1 MVQFLRTT
9 RLSYITYDSYDCCF
23 WWYQMKPA
31 GLVDGQQSHLSNYPT
46 YSLVKT
52 TGRSRTTVPIYPRK
66 SNIAMTSGI
75 LEPEAS
81 KHILPFN
88 AYDTS
93 SHTWVSTLVVWSN
106 YPFKQKTSTNGWLP
120 SSPFWVK
127 RGANYTH
134 HFAMFSMAPEVHKL
148 FKEQLVDL
156 RFK

>member
-1 MVQFLRTT
+1 
-9 RLSYITYDSYDCCF
+9 
-23 WWYQMKPA
+23 
-31 GLVDGQQSHLSNYPT
+31 
-46 YSLVKT
+46 
-52 TGRSRTTVPIYPRK
+52 
-66 SNIAMTSGI
+66 MTSGI